1 MNRIEVRTVKRQ
13 LESYRD
19 YLALAKQQEAESTR
33 LQKLYERKAG
43 AKCIPIDRNASGQN
57 TGAKGDVTSQ
67 YLEIFSRQKE
77 ADEMACE
84 YRKKAQRCFE
94 FIQHLEGD
102 RTDWVKAAYLD
113 GKSYQ
118 DIALE
123 AGYTKQ
129 AIHWGIIRCLE
140 ETPAKLASAVS
151 LL

>member
-1 MNRIEVRTVKRQ
+1 MNRIEVRAVKRQ

-19 YLALAKQQEAESTR
+19 YLALAKQQEAESAR

-43 AKCIPIDRNASGQN
+43 AKCIPIDRNDSGQN

-94 FIQHLEGD
+94 FIQHLDSEKAE
-102 RTDWVKAAYLD
+102 WVRAAYLD
-113 GKSYQ
+113 GRSYQ
-118 DIALE
+118 DIARD
-123 AGYTKQ
+123 AGFSKQ
-129 AIHWGIIRCLE
+129 AVNQGILKCLE
-140 ETPAKLASAVS
+140 DTPAKLASAAG